1 MNEPAITNL
10 SSMEIEGIDGLEHEL
25 VNLGLWADG
34 EEWDDVKGKLRE
46 RFDWFNLAF
55 KEGNKQFVATQT
67 EADAILAQ
75 RLQTT
80 TGKLAL
86 VQNHMAVQNMEN
98 VDDKWINAQA
108 RLIITDQKEHPGEI
122 WDDDSADWIDS
133 EDYWAKYP
141 TLNMLKN
148 YSISELYNLQKE
160 DPAAYQAMM
169 GGLSKERMDVWT
181 HVVGLVDT
189 YKKGSELVQ
198 KVEEDIDFEY
208 SMDVQTAAKL
218 KLEDMEVVQ
227 VVLNPLSH
235 RASYITAM
243 LGGEIE
249 IPGTTTK
256 AALER
261 ELINLKSNFVAYQAN
276 KAGEYQ
282 EGTFSLRAD
291 ELDEIWSRSVTRNLD
306 YIITEPGEVVPDERE
321 EYMEGVKD
329 LDYDNIIQAL
339 DLI

>member
-1 MNEPAITNL
+1 M
-10 SSMEIEGIDGLEHEL
+10 
-25 VNLGLWADG
+25 V
-34 EEWDDVKGKLRE
+34 
-46 RFDWFNLAF
+46 
-55 KEGNKQFVATQT
+55 
-67 EADAILAQ
+67 
-75 RLQTT
+75 
-80 TGKLAL
+80 
-86 VQNHMAVQNMEN
+86 
-98 VDDKWINAQA
+98 
-108 RLIITDQKEHPGEI
+108 ITDQKEHPGEI
-122 WDDDSADWIDS
+122 WDDDSADWIDA

-160 DPAAYQAMM
+160 DPTAYQSMM

-218 KLEDMEVVQ
+218 KLEDMEEVQ
-227 VVLNPLSH
+227 VVLNPLAQ

-243 LGGEIE
+243 LAGEIE

-256 AALER
+256 AALEK

-291 ELDEIWSRSVTRNLD
+291 ELDEIWSRSIERNLN
-306 YIITEPGEVVPDERE
+306 YIITEPDEVVPEERE